1 MWTGRK
7 PVSPGL
13 QEANVDR
20 REFLGSTAA
29 VALVSRFGWAA
40 SEHRIEK
47 IGLELYTVRD
57 ILTKDFEGT
66 LAKVAKIGYKEVELA
81 GYLNDLPNVN
91 PSVKRVKEMLDS
103 DALTAPSSHVAYNML
118 SAENWP
124 KVIEA
129 SRVLGHEYIVNP
141 SIDRELTKTSD
152 GWKRAAETFNR
163 AGEESQKSGIQLGYH
178 NHVEE
183 FKALPD
189 GKLPYDILLTESD
202 PKLLKMEI
210 DLGWAHEAKA
220 DPLAYFAKYPGRF
233 PLVHVK
239 DFDQHDMMTE
249 VGSGVIDWKAIFA
262 KAEVAGI
269 KHYFVEHDE
278 PMLPFESILK
288 SYNYLKQLSF

>member
-1 MWTGRK
+1 M
-7 PVSPGL
+7 
-13 QEANVDR
+13 DR
-20 REFLGSTAA
+20 RTFLGSATAA
-29 VALVSRFGWAA
+29 AVMTQFSWAA
-40 SEHRIEK
+40 SQPRIEK

-57 ILTKDFEGT
+57 LLKKDFEGT

-81 GYLNDLPNVN
+81 GYLNDLPKVN
-91 PSVKRVKEMLDS
+91 PPVKRLREILDS
-103 DALTAPSSHVAYNML
+103 DGLSAPSSHVAYNML
-118 SAENWP
+118 SPENWP

-129 SRVLGHEYIVNP
+129 SKVLGHEYIVNP

-163 AGEESQKSGIQLGYH
+163 AGEESLKAGIQLGYH

-189 GKLPYDILLTESD
+189 GKLPYDILLTECD

-220 DPLAYFAKYPGRF
+220 DPLAYFAKYPDRF

-239 DFDQHDMMTE
+239 DFDTKDMMTE

-262 KAEVAGI
+262 KADLAGI
-269 KHYFVEHDE
+269 KHYFVEHDQ
-278 PMLPFESILK
+278 PMAPMESIQK
-288 SYNYLKQLSF
+288 SYSYLEKLRF